1 MTLYE
6 LSNDYMTLLEMAE
19 DPDIDEQAFMDTL
32 AGIEG
37 ALEDKADNY
46 AKVMRMLDGDA
57 LAIREEEKRL
67 ESRRKAIEGN
77 IKRLKSAL
85 QYAMETTGK
94 TKFKTALFSFG
105 IQKNPASVIIDEP
118 DIENIPERF
127 LKYRDPEIDR
137 KAIKDAINS
146 GDKEALEL
154 AHLEQGQSLRSI
166 PWKIKTISLPTSFP
180 QSCRLWTRLIRVRIS
195 ATSNIW

>member
-1 MTLYE
+1 MTSLYE
-6 LSNDYMTLLEMAE
+6 LTSDYMNLLELAE

-94 TKFKTALFSFG
+94 TKFKTQLFSFSIG
-105 IQKNPASVIIDEP
+105 KNPASVVMDKY
-118 DIENIPERF
+118 DIEDIPERF
-127 LKYRDPEIDR
+127 LKYKDPEIDR
-137 KAIKDAINS
+137 TALKNAIKAGDQDAMNI
-146 GDKEALEL
+146 
-154 AHLEQGQSLRSI
+154 AHLEQTTGLR
-166 PWKIKTISLPTSFP
+166 
-180 QSCRLWTRLIRVRIS
+180 IR
-195 ATSNIW
+195 